1 MPRLKLTPDIL
12 AAAVMGFEVQKFAI
26 EGKIAEIRR
35 MMNGAGADSEPATPS
50 ELRQP
55 RKKRSAA
62 VRRKMA
68 LAQRARY
75 AKLKPGSEPTQAVA
89 VKPKRK
95 RSAAVRKRMAVAQRK
110 RWAAIKTASVQQA
123 AVEKQPSARR
133 FVQKQAAL
141 ASTKTSKMTRQA
153 RDRKRVVR
161 ASEEGKTRAA
171 GQ

>member
-95 RSAAVRKRMAVAQRK
+95 RSAAVRKRMAMAQKK
-110 RWAAIKTASVQQA
+110 RWAAIKTASAPQA
-123 AVEKQPSARR
+123 AVTKKASAARTGAKK
-133 FVQKQAAL
+133 VAAVSSAKPPRV
-141 ASTKTSKMTRQA
+141 ASQ
-153 RDRKRVVR
+153 
-161 ASEEGKTRAA
+161 
-171 GQ
+171 

>member
-1 MPRLKLTPDIL
+1 MPRLKLKPDIL

-95 RSAAVRKRMAVAQRK
+95 RSAAVRKRMAMAQKK
-110 RWAAIKTASVQQA
+110 RWAAIKTASAPQA
-123 AVEKQPSARR
+123 AVTKKASAARTGAKK
-133 FVQKQAAL
+133 VAAVSSAKPPRV
-141 ASTKTSKMTRQA
+141 ASQ
-153 RDRKRVVR
+153 
-161 ASEEGKTRAA
+161 
-171 GQ
+171 